1 MLSRAS
7 EILEVPEKELKVF
20 SVQDTFN
27 NDNILSGCLCRRSD
41 HRYGAIVLF
50 TINEEE
56 TEQIIWATPKLHYPM
71 DISGRTHWP
80 KNVIDV
86 QAYEKVDGT
95 NILAYRYLYKGKEFT
110 TFKTR
115 LTPVVSDSAFGDFL
129 GMWKEVL
136 IEDKSINKVI
146 SSNPEYNLSFELYG
160 WRNPIT
166 IKYSFPLK
174 AALLFGIKRDPR
186 EVVPRTNLSNYE
198 TTSFLKTVLFEDFR
212 DLDEL
217 YDEIRDETTEQ
228 NAEEFLIEGFVFYV
242 KSNSGWEMFKC
253 KAEQIETLHR
263 LASASINKQSLWTTA
278 INAHEDTDDVT
289 IDYFI
294 ELLKEEYD
302 EVKIGRSMIRIEKT
316 LAEAKNHLK
325 FVKKVNE
332 RIMEAKKDGL
342 DVTKDKTSFMRYM
355 SKFFQKNEMRK
366 VGSIVLK

>member
-1 MLSRAS
+1 MLTRAS

-20 SVQDTFN
+20 SVKDTFN
-27 NDNILSGCLCRRSD
+27 NNNVLSGCLCRRSD

-56 TEQIIWATPKLHYPM
+56 TEQTIWATPKLHYPM

-86 QAYEKVDGT
+86 QAYEKLDGT
-95 NILAYRYLYKGKEFT
+95 NILAYRYFYKGKKFT

-115 LTPVVSDSAFGDFL
+115 LTPVVLNSAFGDFL
-129 GMWKEVL
+129 GMWKEL
-136 IEDKSINKVI
+136 LTEDKSINAVI
-146 SSNPEYNLSFELYG
+146 SSNPEHNLSFELYG

-174 AALLFGIKRDPR
+174 AALLFGIKGSSGEITPR
-186 EVVPRTNLSNYE
+186 VKLSGYE
-198 TTSFLKTVLFEDFR
+198 TIPSLKTILFKDFG

-217 YDEIRDETTEQ
+217 YNKIRDEATEQ
-228 NAEEFLIEGFVFYV
+228 NAEDFLIEGFVFYV
-242 KSNSGWEMFKC
+242 KTNSGWKMFKC

-263 LASASINKQSLWTTA
+263 LASASINRQSLWATA
-278 INAHEDTDDVT
+278 INAHEDIDDVT
-289 IDYFI
+289 IDYYI

-302 EVKIGRSMIRIEKT
+302 EMKIGRSMVRIEKT
-316 LAEAKNHLK
+316 LTEVKDHLK

-332 RIMEAKKDGL
+332 RIIEAKEAGL
-342 DVTKDKTSFMRYM
+342 DITRDKTSFMRYM